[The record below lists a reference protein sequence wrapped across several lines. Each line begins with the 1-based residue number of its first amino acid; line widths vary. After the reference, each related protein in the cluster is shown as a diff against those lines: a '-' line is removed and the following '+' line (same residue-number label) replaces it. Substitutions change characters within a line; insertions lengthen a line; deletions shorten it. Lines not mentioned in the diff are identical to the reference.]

1 MSASKRRISARAF
14 LVAFSL
20 AWVVPT
26 MGLAALALLY
36 YASTQRAASEAD
48 ATQTARE
55 YATILDGDV
64 KTLMSVLNGLATSSS
79 LYRKDFSD
87 FYEQARRAVRGQ
99 DEIIVLRTFETVQV
113 LNTQAPF
120 GSALPPAIAL
130 TSDEIEAYKSGDF
143 RVSNVYASP
152 LGGEP
157 RIAVAVKPDI
167 PGPNEYLLAITVPT
181 ARFLQKIKAPG
192 PEPWLIGVADRKN
205 IYITHSTRHDEV
217 SGKPGFQGY
226 LEGIADRSGF
236 FYARNAAGALLLA
249 GYHRS
254 DLTGWL
260 TTANIPAAVIEAP
273 LHRFLTIAAIAGA
286 AVLAISAALAFY
298 FDHRLV
304 GSAQALA
311 AKAEA
316 LGSGQAMSPLASGI
330 TEFSMIDAAFVK
342 AARAIEERQ
351 ALTDSLA
358 EAVHQKEILLRE
370 VNHRVKNSLQL
381 VASLLSM
388 QRSQIR
394 DPETRRH
401 FEDAAQRIATVA
413 SVHQR
418 LYRDERI
425 DRVALDQFL
434 EELCADLVAVA
445 PARNIEIKCSADP
458 CALPTER
465 IIPVAIIV
473 NELILNAFKHSFPDG
488 RAGTIRLECREEP
501 GVIIVSVGDDG
512 VQLPADFQIAARE
525 RGLGMRIIVGLVK
538 QLRATFESRSTGGG
552 KMFVLRVPIE
562 QPDLRAA

>member
-36 YASTQRAASEAD
+36 YASTQRAASEAE
-48 ATQTARE
+48 AAQTARE
-55 YATILDGDV
+55 YATILDGDI

-87 FYEQARRAVRGQ
+87 FHEQARRAVRGQ

-113 LNTQAPF
+113 LNTQVPF
-120 GSALPPAIAL
+120 GSALPPAVAL
-130 TSDEIEAYKSGDF
+130 TSDEIEAYKSGDL

-205 IYITHSTRHDEV
+205 TYITHSTRHDEV

-226 LEGIADRSGF
+226 LEGITGRGGF
-236 FYARNAAGALLLA
+236 FYAKNAAGALLLA

-273 LHRFLTIAAIAGA
+273 LRRFLTIAAIAGA
-286 AVLAISAALAFY
+286 AVLTISAALAFY

-388 QRSQIR
+388 QRSQIK

-501 GVIIVSVGDDG
+501 GLIIVSVGDDG

-562 QPDLRAA
+562 QPDFRAA